1 MKLKNLHL
9 NNIIFCVFFS
19 FCFHFLFIYMIL
31 KTKVLHLVVH
41 YSHITCFILF
51 KSSEAVKTD
60 YRNEDPSEAV
70 IPSWFVEHLPQKKVG
85 IFLEKYLFWR
95 PILMK
100 SQGNLC
106 NFTGTGLQCVFPET
120 FQNSYPL
127 GTCKYWRTITL
138 DSLLRFDRKAWLCN
152 FSEHASHRSS
162 KEQLLRKFLQK
173 MLWQKLFLV
182 KL

>member
-1 MKLKNLHL
+1 
-9 NNIIFCVFFS
+9 
-19 FCFHFLFIYMIL
+19 MIL
-31 KTKVLHLVVH
+31 KTKILHLVVH
-41 YSHITCFILF
+41 YSHITCLILF

-60 YRNEDPSEAV
+60 YRNEEPSEAV
-70 IPSWFVEHLPQKKVG
+70 IQSWFVEYLPQKKVG

-100 SQGNLC
+100 SQGNLY
-106 NFTGTGLQCVFPET
+106 NFTGTGLQRVFPET

-173 MLWQKLFLV
+173 MLWKKLFLV

>member
-19 FCFHFLFIYMIL
+19 FCFQFLFIYMIL
-31 KTKVLHLVVH
+31 KTKILHLVVH

-60 YRNEDPSEAV
+60 YKNEEPSEAV

-100 SQGNLC
+100 SQGNLY
-106 NFTGTGLQCVFPET
+106 NFTGTGLQRKCFP
-120 FQNSYPL
+120 
-127 GTCKYWRTITL
+127 W
-138 DSLLRFDRKAWLCN
+138 N
-152 FSEHASHRSS
+152 FSE
-162 KEQLLRKFLQK
+162 QLSIRHLQILAYNHIRFFAK
-173 MLWQKLFLV
+173 IW
-182 KL
+182 